1 MTEQEQQEQLHDLES
16 EIPLM
21 EWLAAILGFVIVATV
36 ISFLVYEAIILD
48 EVPPILEVRVTE
60 IRELDDTYL
69 ILFEVYNDGTMT
81 AAAVN
86 IEGQLLDGE
95 QDIETSSSTLS
106 YVPSKSVRSGGLY
119 FSRNPADFQ
128 LEVQATGYEQP

>member
-1 MTEQEQQEQLHDLES
+1 MTEQDQQEQLHDPES

-21 EWLAAILGFVIVATV
+21 EWLTAILGFVIVATV
-36 ISFLVYEAIILD
+36 ISFLIYEAIILD
-48 EVPPILEVRVTE
+48 EVPPLLEVTVTE

-69 ILFEVYNDGTMT
+69 VLYEVYNRGTMT
-81 AAAVN
+81 AASVN
-86 IEGQLLDGE
+86 IEGLLLEGE
-95 QDIETSSSTLS
+95 QSIETSNSTLS

-119 FSRNPADFQ
+119 FSENPADFS